1 MYSYVFTY
9 YNSDLRTID
18 KITFQQGNLQGY
30 VDKLSECLKDDKTI
44 DKLDGIEKAKNSCED
59 TMKAI
64 VSLIHGGQN

>member
-1 MYSYVFTY
+1 MCSYAFTY
-9 YNSDLRTID
+9 YDSKLRTIY

-59 TMKAI
+59 TMNAI
-64 VSLIHGGQN
+64 VSLIDDGQN